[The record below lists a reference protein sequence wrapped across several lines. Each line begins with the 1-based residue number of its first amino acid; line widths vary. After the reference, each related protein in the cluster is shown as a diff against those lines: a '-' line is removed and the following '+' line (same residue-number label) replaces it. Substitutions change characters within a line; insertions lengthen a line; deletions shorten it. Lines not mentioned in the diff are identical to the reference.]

1 MTNLEKFESAILNS
15 LEIPNEVLSDT
26 LEYNSI
32 PEWDSVGHMSLVG
45 DLEEVFDIMVDTD
58 DIIAMSSIGEIKI
71 ILKKYDIEF

>member
-71 ILKKYDIEF
+71 ILKKYNIEF